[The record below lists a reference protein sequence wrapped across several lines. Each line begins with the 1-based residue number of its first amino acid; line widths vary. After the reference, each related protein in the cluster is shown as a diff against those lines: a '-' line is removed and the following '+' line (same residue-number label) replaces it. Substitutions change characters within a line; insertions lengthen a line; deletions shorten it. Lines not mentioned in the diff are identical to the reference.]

1 MGIKEWLYKINNLT
15 VMIYDSKYRKEDLLL
30 YNSYQLEQIFKLLLM
45 GFNMYV
51 VIDLVDKGLDAEMI
65 NWLKFTSRNF

>member
-1 MGIKEWLYKINNLT
+1 
-15 VMIYDSKYRKEDLLL
+15 MIYDSKYRKEDLLL
-30 YNSYQLEQIFKLLLM
+30 YNSYQLEQIFKILLM
-45 GFNMYV
+45 GFNMYE